1 MNEQEQPRRRRHRLY
16 RTSADW
22 FGIAAMG
29 LLMICSLVLLVQLM
43 STKLLTDLY
52 LILIEIVLLLIN
64 AGHVIIQLPIRRVK
78 TSKLVCGLLAVILSG
93 LMLYGSVAAA
103 SGKSALLAIA
113 GKNLQKTTSYV
124 VVMADDPA
132 RSIGDTVG
140 YTFGILSEDADISA
154 NNTQALLDDIKD
166 GLGGRVDTSTYADLT
181 SLADALY
188 DGNAGAII
196 LNSGYLTALDSLDD
210 YSTFTQDTRI
220 IYEFSTT
227 KELEPIKP
235 NASITSQPFVVYCS
249 GIDARSSDINIQSLS
264 DVNILAVI
272 HPRTHQILLINTP
285 RDYYVPLARN
295 GQRDKLTHAGM
306 YGIDESAAVL
316 GNLYGVKADYYAR
329 VNFAGLKKI
338 VDALGGVD
346 VNSDYEFTTVGM
358 EVPNENGDGIH
369 MAGYTFT
376 KGINH
381 LNGEQA
387 LCFARER
394 HAFASGDIQR
404 GINQMK
410 VIDAMMNKIKSP
422 TVLMSFSKLMD
433 AVSDC
438 FVTSLSQ
445 EQISAL
451 VRMQLASLSDWD
463 IQSYTVT
470 GTGGK
475 SSQCY
480 SAKGQSLYV
489 MKPDENSANQAK
501 ELIASVLGGDG
512 TVSDTQQTPEKTE
525 VYTPTADPN
534 AGTSVEESPD
544 SVIVEEPAESVPAEQ
559 PADEQPAE
567 PTPEAPAESEAST
580 EAPAESEAS
589 SGSTGGA
596 ETPSISLPTQE
607 QVESAANSLHQ
618 AASTVLDALFGSSS
632 SGE

>member
-1 MNEQEQPRRRRHRLY
+1 MNEQEQPRRRRRRLY

-22 FGIAAMG
+22 FGLAAMG

-78 TSKLVCGLLAVILSG
+78 TGKVLCGLLAVLLSG

-154 NNTQALLDDIKD
+154 DNTSALLEDIKD

-295 GQRDKLTHAGM
+295 GQRDKLTHAGI
-306 YGIDESAAVL
+306 YGTGESMQTL
-316 GNLYGVKADYYAR
+316 DNLYGTHTSFYMR
-329 VNFAGLKKI
+329 VNFAGLTKI

-346 VNSDYEFTTVGM
+346 VYSTKTFSMGGYNFTEGV
-358 EVPNENGDGIH
+358 
-369 MAGYTFT
+369 
-376 KGINH
+376 NH
-381 LNGEQA
+381 LNGEAA
-387 LCFARER
+387 LCFSRER
-394 HAFASGDIQR
+394 YAFADGDNQR
-404 GINQMK
+404 GKNQMA
-410 VIDAMMNKIKSP
+410 VIQAIISKASSPAVLKNYQTLLSSLSDAFI
-422 TVLMSFSKLMD
+422 
-433 AVSDC
+433 
-438 FVTSLSQ
+438 TSLSYDD
-445 EQISAL
+445 IASL
-451 VRMQLASLSDWD
+451 VQMQLQDMSGWHVT
-463 IQSYTVT
+463 SYAVSGSGDTSYCYALGDAAWVMRPNMDTVNT
-470 GTGGK
+470 
-475 SSQCY
+475 
-480 SAKGQSLYV
+480 
-489 MKPDENSANQAK
+489 AK
-501 ELIASVLGGDG
+501 ELIRQVM
-512 TVSDTQQTPEKTE
+512 
-525 VYTPTADPN
+525 
-534 AGTSVEESPD
+534 
-544 SVIVEEPAESVPAEQ
+544 
-559 PADEQPAE
+559 
-567 PTPEAPAESEAST
+567 
-580 EAPAESEAS
+580 
-589 SGSTGGA
+589 SG
-596 ETPSISLPTQE
+596 ETPQIP
-607 QVESAANSLHQ
+607 
-618 AASTVLDALFGSSS
+618 
-632 SGE
+632 